1 MFKTNLKKNIISL
14 GLILVIF
21 SVDRISKIYIL
32 KFAKLENAVDIYLT
46 SYLNLNLV
54 WNQGIAFGLFSM
66 QKSYLYG
73 LISFLIVLV
82 ILAVI
87 VMLIKTDS
95 FKKYLLAMII
105 GGALGNLFDRMY
117 YSGVPDFIDFHINN
131 FHWFI
136 FNVADIFISIGIFCL
151 IITEI
156 FDKKRTND
164 EKY

>member
-87 VMLIKTDS
+87 VMLIKTDG